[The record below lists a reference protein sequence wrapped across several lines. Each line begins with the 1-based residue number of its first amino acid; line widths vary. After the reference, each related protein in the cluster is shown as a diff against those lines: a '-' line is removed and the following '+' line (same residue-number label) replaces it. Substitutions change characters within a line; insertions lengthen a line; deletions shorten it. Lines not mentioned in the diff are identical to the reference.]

1 MEATSVKSLIDKE
14 LNRVIQG
21 IRLVDG
27 YDPIDELWNLLCP
40 LFGDTRVLQ
49 KTGLVVQI
57 NALKIK
63 VIDEGLM
70 GLIIYGSNLND
81 DSDRIIDTYPTKIIK
96 K

>member
-49 KTGLVVQI
+49 KTGFSC
-57 NALKIK
+57 
-63 VIDEGLM
+63 
-70 GLIIYGSNLND
+70 SNKCIENK
-81 DSDRIIDTYPTKIIK
+81 SNR
-96 K
+96 